1 MCGFFVTNDS
11 SISEKDFQIVDKRL
25 SFRGPDFQSGL
36 VKHSGWSL
44 YHSRL
49 SIIATNP
56 RYSQPFFTPSGG
68 VLVFN
73 GEILNFS
80 SLAKRFSIDNAQ
92 SDTEVLATLLEK
104 KSFDFNM
111 LEGFFSFVY
120 IDRFGSLKNVV
131 RDKFGVKPLV
141 YYEMKDVISISS
153 EASVLSDLY
162 QLDYNKL
169 ALEEYKVF
177 RGPIFSGSYFDNV
190 KSVTP
195 GSCLVTGKYFDS
207 TSKITESYKKLDELI
222 PVLKEEISNSVKS
235 RLISDV
241 PVGLLF
247 SSGIDSNLIN
257 TSSNEVFQCFTGGF
271 EGDYDLEFAKNLSSE
286 EINTLTIDEDDFI
299 ERFKNMKDLRKEPI
313 SLPNEVVL
321 SILAEKWRDMGG
333 RVLLSGEAADE
344 FFAGYDN
351 IYFWALGNKNF
362 VIEDFLDRYAYVSSE
377 KVSEDIKENLRE
389 FFSTLQGLSSF
400 EKVRQFFVKKHLP
413 LLFRRLDFSLM
424 YSGIEGREPL
434 ASSGIYSLAMSFNP
448 KDLFFKSRGKFPLR
462 TIASDYFGDE
472 FAFREKVGF
481 PIDVKKIFNGVSS
494 RDRLD
499 NYSVWSKENLKDI
512 I

>member
-11 SISEKDFQIVDKRL
+11 SISEEDFKIVDKRL

-36 VKHSGWSL
+36 VKHCGWSL

-56 RYSQPFFTPSGG
+56 KYSQPFFTPSGG

-80 SLAKRFSIDNAQ
+80 SLAKTFDIVNAE
-92 SDTEVLATLLEK
+92 SDTEVLASLLEK

-120 IDRFGSLKNVV
+120 IDRFGSLRNVA

-141 YYEMKDVISISS
+141 YFNIKDTISISS
-153 EASVLSDLY
+153 EASILSDLY
-162 QLDYNKL
+162 KLDYNKL

-177 RGPIFSGSYFDNV
+177 RGPIFSGSYFNNV
-190 KSVTP
+190 QSVTP
-195 GSCLVTGKYFDS
+195 GSCLVTGQYFDS
-207 TSKITESYKKLDELI
+207 TSKIAQSYKKIDELM
-222 PVLKEEISNSVKS
+222 PALKEEISNSVES
-235 RLISDV
+235 RLVSDV

-257 TSSNEVFQCFTGGF
+257 RSSNEVFQCFTGGF
-271 EGDYDLEFAKNLSSE
+271 HGDYDLDFAKNLSLKE
-286 EINTLTIDEDDFI
+286 VNTFTIDKDDFI
-299 ERFKNMKDLRKEPI
+299 ERFKNMKELRKEPI

-351 IYFWALGNKNF
+351 IYFWALRNKSF
-362 VIEDFLDRYAYVSSE
+362 TVEEFLDRYAYVSSE
-377 KVSEDIKENLRE
+377 KVCEDIKESLKE
-389 FFSTLQGLSSF
+389 FFSTLRGLSSF

-434 ASSGIYSLAMSFNP
+434 ASSGMYDLAMNFNP

-462 TIASDYFGDE
+462 KIASDYFDDE
-472 FAFREKVGF
+472 FAYREKVGF
-481 PIDVKKIFNGVSS
+481 PIDVKKIFTGVSS
-494 RDRLD
+494 KDRLD